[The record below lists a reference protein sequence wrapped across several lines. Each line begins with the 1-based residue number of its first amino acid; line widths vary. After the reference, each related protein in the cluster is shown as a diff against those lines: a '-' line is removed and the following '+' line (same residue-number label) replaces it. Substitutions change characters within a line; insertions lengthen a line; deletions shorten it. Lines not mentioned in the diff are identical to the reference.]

1 LYNLAKNAITVDA
14 TDIPSLAS
22 IDTSA
27 MAVEHMNRRASITSY
42 AANEAGNGVGDC
54 DANNE
59 DITDRMAASKE
70 KV

>member
-1 LYNLAKNAITVDA
+1 LYNLAKNTINVDA

-27 MAVEHMNRRASITSY
+27 MAVYMNRRASITSN
-42 AANEAGNGVGDC
+42 AANEAGNGDR
-54 DANNE
+54 DADNE
-59 DITDRMAASKE
+59 DMDISGRMALSKI

>member
-42 AANEAGNGVGDC
+42 AANEAGNGDC
-54 DANNE
+54 DADNE
-59 DITDRMAASKE
+59 DIADRMAASKE